1 MSEPEPEAEPVAEPV
16 EPIAPADQ
24 VDAVAPKPE
33 LSPAACASRLAE
45 LFPALFSA
53 PPRPLKLRI
62 QADIQ
67 ERAPGIFTRKTLSV
81 FLHRYTTTNAYLT
94 ALTQAPGRFDL
105 DGAAAGELSD
115 EHRAAAA
122 EELQRRRGLHEARR
136 EAERAAARD
145 AARESHRAAQAQAQQ
160 AQQARAADEQ
170 GRRDRAALLRAFE
183 TSTVTRANF
192 CALKRITDSELDTL
206 LAQARQEAEQRA
218 APPMQDQERRPPMR
232 NRR

>member
-1 MSEPEPEAEPVAEPV
+1 MSEPEPEPVAEAV
-16 EPIAPADQ
+16 EAA
-24 VDAVAPKPE
+24 APKPE
-33 LSPAACASRLAE
+33 LSPAACAARLAE
-45 LFPALFSA
+45 LFPALFGA

-67 ERAPGIFTRKTLSV
+67 ERAPGIFTRKSLSV

-94 ALTQAPGRFDL
+94 AITKAPGRFDL

-136 EAERAAARD
+136 ALERD
-145 AARESHRAAQAQAQQ
+145 AAREAHRAAQAQAQQ
-160 AQQARAADEQ
+160 AQQAQVAEEQ
-170 GRRDRAALLRAFE
+170 GRRERATLLRAFE

-192 CALKRITDSELDTL
+192 CALKRITESELDTL
-206 LAQARQEAEQRA
+206 LVQARQEAEQRA
-218 APPMQDQERRPPMR
+218 TPPMQNQERRPPMR
-232 NRR
+232 SRP

>member
-1 MSEPEPEAEPVAEPV
+1 MSEPEPEPVAEPV
-16 EPIAPADQ
+16 E
-24 VDAVAPKPE
+24 AVAPKPE
-33 LSPAACASRLAE
+33 LTPAACAARLAE
-45 LFPALFSA
+45 LFPAVFGA

-81 FLHRYTTTNAYLT
+81 FLHRFTTTNAYLT
-94 ALTQAPGRFDL
+94 AITKAPSRFDL

-122 EELQRRRGLHEARR
+122 EELKRRRGLHEERR
-136 EAERAAARD
+136 VAERD
-145 AARESHRAAQAQAQQ
+145 AQAQ

-183 TSTVTRANF
+183 ASTVTRANF
-192 CALKRITDSELDTL
+192 CALKRIVESELDAL
-206 LAQARQEAEQRA
+206 LAQARQEAEQRS
-218 APPMQDQERRPPMR
+218 APSVQSPQRRPSMS
-232 NRR
+232 NRP